1 MKEMKP
7 EAPTR
12 PNKSY
17 WTLGAIVVVIGA
29 IAVFAMNR
37 SDSTPSDQSD
47 NNADATEVASS
58 VDKPGQVVVGGIPR
72 PATDVKLP
80 TGESNTEKREVP
92 KVRQGFSPA
101 IDPNANPQVAAIAE
115 ALKTREKPNQFSSF
129 VPPEPFDVEAYKA
142 NPEAYLATVE
152 PGRVYAPAQP
162 ADGVPV
168 INAVGKRF
176 HRLRQGESVRLRV
189 SALAGA
195 PVSFSSSRLGQF
207 DNQLTSITVRAGED
221 GVAEATFT
229 ASGGTIDEV
238 PILAASP
245 MASGQVSFTLL
256 VSVP

>member
-1 MKEMKP
+1 MKLESNL
-7 EAPTR
+7 R
-12 PNKSY
+12 SNKTH
-17 WTLGAIVVVIGA
+17 WIFGAVVIVIGA
-29 IAVFAMNR
+29 IAIYAKNR
-37 SDSTPSDQSD
+37 SDSTPSDQSV
-47 NNADATEVASS
+47 NNANATEVASS
-58 VDKPGQVVVGGIPR
+58 VDEPGQLVVGGISR

-80 TGESNTEKREVP
+80 TTESNSQKREVP
-92 KVRQGFSPA
+92 EVRQGFSPA
-101 IDPNANPQVAAIAE
+101 VTPNANSQVEGLAQ
-115 ALKTREKPNQFSSF
+115 ALRTREKPNQFSSF
-129 VPPEPFDVEAYKA
+129 APPEPFDVESYKA
-142 NPEAYLATVE
+142 NPEAYIATVE

-207 DNQLTSITVRAGED
+207 ENQLTSITVRAGDD